1 MTEPKIPNIDT
12 LSCLIDRLCIEVHK
26 AAYFEN
32 AKRTEHAKE
41 NPDLA
46 QLAKWDRLS
55 RDAVELRSAI
65 KNRIDALF
73 QEAVSSGDYRFMR
86 EPRTF
91 AETLKANAR
100 VATDIIDARYKVIG
114 DMAATGDLIPAL
126 EALLEGE
133 EKR

>member
-32 AKRTEHAKE
+32 QKRTEHAKE
-41 NPDLA
+41 NPNLEL
-46 QLAKWDRLS
+46 LAKWDRLS
-55 RDAVELRSAI
+55 RDAIELRSAI

-73 QEAVSSGDYRFMR
+73 QEAVLTGNYRYLR

-91 AETLKANAR
+91 AETLKKNAQ

-114 DMAATGDLIPAL
+114 NMAATGDLIPAL
-126 EALLEGE
+126 EALLEGKE
-133 EKR
+133 S

>member
-1 MTEPKIPNIDT
+1 M
-12 LSCLIDRLCIEVHK
+12 
-26 AAYFEN
+26 
-32 AKRTEHAKE
+32 
-41 NPDLA
+41 
-46 QLAKWDRLS
+46 
-55 RDAVELRSAI
+55 ELRSAI